1 MMSEEE
7 RKIPEDLKKELL
19 ERTHDEGEGTLDVSE
34 RAKMLEGKI
43 PTKPK
48 EEDE

>member
-7 RKIPEDLKKELL
+7 EKRIPEDLKKELL
-19 ERTHDEGEGTLDVSE
+19 EKTGETSSDVDEIA
-34 RAKMLEGKI
+34 AKLEGKI

-48 EEDE
+48 EEK